1 MIVVDLRHVGTT
13 AWLSEVLKI
22 SVRTSVS
29 CAAQSF
35 STRPGMLSGPAAF
48 RRVFLFYIID
58 FFIFYL
64 LYILGMQVIIVKK
77 IKSLYIANHIHLLN
91 VSINIKIGYDLL
103 KNGINKMH
111 G

>member
-1 MIVVDLRHVGTT
+1 MIVVDFRHVGTT

-48 RRVFLFYIID
+48 RGLILDRVLSYVGCRQTERLVVGRCGQFCA
-58 FFIFYL
+58 
-64 LYILGMQVIIVKK
+64 G
-77 IKSLYIANHIHLLN
+77 
-91 VSINIKIGYDLL
+91 VSFCISNRK
-103 KNGINKMH
+103 
-111 G
+111 